1 MTLGLLRKEN
11 SMKVILLK
19 DVKGIGKKSEIVNV
33 KDGYGANYLIPNKLA
48 VMYSEKSQE
57 ILDQQKKEEAANI
70 ERMKAEAREF
80 AKKLETI
87 VLEFTAN
94 GSGDGRM
101 FGTISTKQI
110 EQELKDK
117 HNITIDKRK
126 FIDKQAVDHFGYSKL
141 TIELYKGITGTVTV
155 HVSEK

>member
-1 MTLGLLRKEN
+1 
-11 SMKVILLK
+11 MKVILLK

-33 KDGYGANYLIPNKLA
+33 KDGYGANYLIPNRLA

-57 ILDQQKKEEAANI
+57 ILNQQKKAEADNI
-70 ERMKAEAREF
+70 EKMKADAREA

-87 VLEFTAN
+87 TLEFSAN

-110 EQELKDK
+110 EQELKEK
-117 HNITIDKRK
+117 HNIVIDKRK
-126 FIDKQAVDHFGYSKL
+126 FVDRQLVDHFGYTKL
-141 TIELYKGITGTVTV
+141 TIELYKGITGTITV

>member
-1 MTLGLLRKEN
+1 
-11 SMKVILLK
+11 MKVILLS

-33 KDGYGANYLIPNKLA
+33 KDGYALNYLVPHKLA
-48 VMYSEKSQE
+48 VLYSEKSHE
-57 ILDQQKKEEAANI
+57 ILNEQKAEEAANI
-70 ERMKAEAREF
+70 EKMRQEALAS
-80 AKKLETI
+80 AKKLESI

-110 EQELKDK
+110 EQDLKAK
-117 HNITIDKRK
+117 FNIEIDKRK
-126 FIDKQAVDHFGYSKL
+126 FVDKQAVDHFGYTKL
-141 TIELYKGITGTVTV
+141 KIELFKEVYGTVTV

>member
-1 MTLGLLRKEN
+1 MTHELSRKEN
-11 SMKVILLK
+11 KMKVILLK

-33 KDGYGANYLIPNKLA
+33 KDGYGANYLIPNRLA

-57 ILDQQKKEEAANI
+57 ILNEQKKAEADNI
-70 ERMKAEAREF
+70 ERMKAEAKEVS
-80 AKKLETI
+80 KKLETI
-87 VLEFTAN
+87 TLEFTAN

-117 HNITIDKRK
+117 YSIQIDKRK
-126 FIDKQAVDHFGYSKL
+126 FIDKQVVDHFGYSKL
-141 TIELYKGITGTVTV
+141 QIELYKGITGTITV